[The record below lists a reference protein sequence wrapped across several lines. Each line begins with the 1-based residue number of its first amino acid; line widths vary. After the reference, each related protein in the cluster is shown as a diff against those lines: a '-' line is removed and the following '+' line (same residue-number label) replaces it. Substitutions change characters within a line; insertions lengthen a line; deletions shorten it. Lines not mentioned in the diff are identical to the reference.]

1 MPRSISTALQAHL
14 QGDLTTL
21 ATCVKL
27 IRRDGTIFGFTSADQ
42 DLSIDGLTYKAVNG
56 LGSSAIQSNT
66 GTGVDNL
73 EVAGILDDDRITEAD
88 ILAGRYDGAEV
99 IITRVNWADLSM
111 GSVAIFRGVFGEIT
125 LRDGQFQVELR
136 SLTQRLKQTIG
147 DLTSPTCRCRK
158 LGDAQCKVDRTG
170 FQFSRT
176 VTEVVSPGTLQ
187 FAADTQPTGYYDSGL
202 ITLTTGPNAG
212 VTREI
217 KTHTIVSSTTQLDLR
232 TNFPFPITSGET
244 ATLEAGCDRR
254 FATCRDKFANNL
266 NFHGEPLLPGN
277 DAILKVARPP
287 G

>member
-1 MPRSISTALQAHL
+1 MPRTISTALQSHL

-27 IRRDGTIFGFTSADQ
+27 TRRDATTFGFTSADQ
-42 DLSIDGLTYKAVNG
+42 DLTIGGLTYRAVNG
-56 LGSSAIQSNT
+56 LGSTAIQSNT

-99 IITRVNWADLSM
+99 VFSRVNWADLTM
-111 GSVAIFRGVFGEIT
+111 GAVTLFRGVFGEIT

-136 SLTQRLKQTIG
+136 SLTQRLKQSIG

-158 LGDAQCKVDRTG
+158 LGDAQCKVDLTG
-170 FQFSRT
+170 FQFTRT
-176 VTEVVSPGTLQ
+176 VTTVVSPGTLQ
-187 FAADTQPTGYYDSGL
+187 FAADTQPSGYYDSGL
-202 ITLTTGPNAG
+202 LTLTTGPNTDL
-212 VTREI
+212 TREI
-217 KTHTIVSSTTQLDLR
+217 KTHAIVAGVAQLDLR
-232 TNFPFPITSGET
+232 TNFPFPISVGDT